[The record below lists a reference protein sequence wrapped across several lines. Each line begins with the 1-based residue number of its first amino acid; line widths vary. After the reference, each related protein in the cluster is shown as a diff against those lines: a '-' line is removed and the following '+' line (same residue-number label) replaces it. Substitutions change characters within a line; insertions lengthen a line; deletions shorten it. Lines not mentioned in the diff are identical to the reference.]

1 MTSTMSDYTY
11 QGSKDGAKW
20 RAISF
25 VTLKKRIWKQYEGTP
40 LAPVIITLIM
50 AGEPVTVDDGTQ
62 YRRVS
67 ENEKG

>member
-11 QGSKDGAKW
+11 QVSKDGKKW
-20 RAISF
+20 RNISF
-25 VTLKKRIWKQYEGTP
+25 LSMKKRIWKQYEGTP
-40 LAPVIITLIM
+40 LAPVIITQIM
-50 AGEPVTVDDGTQ
+50 AGKSVTVDDGTQ